1 MYSQNET
8 GELNM

>member
-8 GELNM
+8 SGRN